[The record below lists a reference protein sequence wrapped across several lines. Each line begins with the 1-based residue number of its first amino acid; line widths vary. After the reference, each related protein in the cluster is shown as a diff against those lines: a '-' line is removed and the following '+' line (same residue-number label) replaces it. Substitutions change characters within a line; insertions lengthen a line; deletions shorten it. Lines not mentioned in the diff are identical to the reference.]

1 MERPLRLGFIG
12 CGEVGAE
19 KHLPAV
25 REVRELEVVAVADV
39 DPERLRSVEAR
50 YGIRRVHRDAASL
63 LADREIDV
71 VAVCLPPRLQ
81 VAAALAALEADK
93 HVWIEAPIGL
103 SLPDCDR
110 LIARARASG
119 RQVTVGFH
127 MRWHRLVRQAK
138 EIVDRGD
145 LGTIQTI
152 RATWNSP
159 RADDTLPEW
168 RRHRAQG
175 GGALVEV
182 ASDHFDLWRY
192 LLGAEIAELFATT
205 VDGRWE
211 DEAAVVSGHMS
222 NGVLVSAV
230 FSERANHD
238 LELEICGKAG
248 RLRVSLIRFEGLE
261 YYPTETMPSS
271 LPARL
276 GRMGH
281 FLREL
286 PRALPRMHRA
296 GNYRVSYCD
305 PEHPDRNAHGVDSSR
320 WAAGAGRGA
329 GGRSVRRREAAG
341 RDAGGAGRHDA
352 AGGKGPGP
360 GRELR
365 RSPRGGSALSGPGHA
380 PALRFARRCRE
391 RSAPRP
397 PASCS
402 CSSCALPRSA
412 PRRGHSAER
421 DKRRARPHFPS
432 PPSRRP

>member
-81 VAAALAALEADK
+81 VSAALAALEADK

-211 DEAAVVSGHMS
+211 DEAAIVSGHMS

-238 LELEICGKAG
+238 LELEDLRQGGPAASVPDPLRGPRVLPDRDDAQQPAG
-248 RLRVSLIRFEGLE
+248 
-261 YYPTETMPSS
+261 
-271 LPARL
+271 PART
-276 GRMGH
+276 
-281 FLREL
+281 
-286 PRALPRMHRA
+286 
-296 GNYRVSYCD
+296 
-305 PEHPDRNAHGVDSSR
+305 HGPLLEGAASR
-320 WAAGAGRGA
+320 PSTHA
-329 GGRSVRRREAAG
+329 
-341 RDAGGAGRHDA
+341 
-352 AGGKGPGP
+352 P
-360 GRELR
+360 GRELSSLVL
-365 RSPRGGSALSGPGHA
+365 RSVAAVCAEHPDGNAHGGNA
-380 PALRFARRCRE
+380 P
-391 RSAPRP
+391 
-397 PASCS
+397 
-402 CSSCALPRSA
+402 
-412 PRRGHSAER
+412 
-421 DKRRARPHFPS
+421 
-432 PPSRRP
+432 

>member
-1 MERPLRLGFIG
+1 MDRPLRIGFIG

-25 REVRELEVVAVADV
+25 REARELEVVAVADA
-39 DPERLRSVEAR
+39 DPERIRSVEAR
-50 YGIRRVHRDAASL
+50 HGIRRAYRDAASL
-63 LADREIDV
+63 LADREV
-71 VAVCLPPRLQ
+71 EAVAVCLPPRLQ

-93 HVWIEAPIGL
+93 HVWIEAPVGL

-110 LIARARASG
+110 LIAKADAS
-119 RQVTVGFH
+119 RRRVTVGFH

-145 LGTIQTI
+145 LGPIQTI

-182 ASDHFDLWRY
+182 ASDHFDLWRH
-192 LLGAEIAELFATT
+192 LLGAEIEELFATT

-261 YYPTETMPSS
+261 YYPTATMPSS

-276 GRMGH
+276 GRLGH

-286 PRALPRMHRA
+286 PRALPRVHRA
-296 GNYRVSYCD
+296 GDYRVSYRD
-305 PEHPDRNAHGVDSSR
+305 HWRRFAQSIRTGAPMESTLHDGRQAL
-320 WAAGAGRGA
+320 AAVLAAARSAVVGRPVA
-329 GGRSVRRREAAG
+329 VREAPA
-341 RDAGGAGRHDA
+341 DITLAL
-352 AGGKGPGP
+352 GK
-360 GRELR
+360 
-365 RSPRGGSALSGPGHA
+365 SRGQA
-380 PALRFARRCRE
+380 P
-391 RSAPRP
+391 S
-397 PASCS
+397 
-402 CSSCALPRSA
+402 
-412 PRRGHSAER
+412 
-421 DKRRARPHFPS
+421 
-432 PPSRRP
+432 

>member
-1 MERPLRLGFIG
+1 MERPLRVGFIG

-25 REVRELEVVAVADV
+25 REVRGLEVVAVADV

-50 YGIRRVHRDAASL
+50 YGIPRLHRGAASL
-63 LADREIDV
+63 LADREIDI

-93 HVWIEAPIGL
+93 HVWIEAPVGL

-110 LIARARASG
+110 LIAKARASG

-145 LGTIQTI
+145 LGPIQTI

-276 GRMGH
+276 GRIGH

-296 GNYRVSYCD
+296 GDYRVSYCD
-305 PEHPDRNAHGVDSSR
+305 QWRHFARSIRTGTPSEATLHDGRQALIAVLAAARSAAVR
-320 WAAGAGRGA
+320 WPVAT
-329 GGRSVRRREAAG
+329 REAPSGMTLPA
-341 RDAGGAGRHDA
+341 
-352 AGGKGPGP
+352 GKGP
-360 GRELR
+360 
-365 RSPRGGSALSGPGHA
+365 AQA
-380 PALRFARRCRE
+380 
-391 RSAPRP
+391 
-397 PASCS
+397 AS
-402 CSSCALPRSA
+402 
-412 PRRGHSAER
+412 
-421 DKRRARPHFPS
+421 
-432 PPSRRP
+432 

>member
-1 MERPLRLGFIG
+1 MERPIGIGFIG

-25 REVRELEVVAVADV
+25 REVRELDVVAVADN
-39 DPERLRSVEAR
+39 DPERLRSVEDR
-50 YGIRRVHRDAASL
+50 FGIRRCHRDTGAL
-63 LADREIDV
+63 LADPEVEV

-81 VAAALAALEADK
+81 VAAALEALDAHK

-110 LIARARASG
+110 LIAKARGSD
-119 RQVTVGFH
+119 RCVTVGFH

-138 EIVDRGD
+138 EIVDSGR
-145 LGTIQTI
+145 LGQIQTV

-168 RRHRAQG
+168 RRHRALG

-182 ASDHFDLWRY
+182 AGDHFDLWRY
-192 LLGAEIAELFATT
+192 LLDSEITELFAST

-238 LELEICGKAG
+238 LEFEICGKEG

-261 YYPTETMPSS
+261 YYSTETMPSS

-276 GRMGH
+276 QRMGH
-281 FLREL
+281 FLKEL

-296 GNYRVSYCD
+296 GDYRVSYCD
-305 PEHPDRNAHGVDSSR
+305 QWREFARSIRTGTPMEATLQDGRQALAAVLAAARSSVV
-320 WAAGAGRGA
+320 GRP
-329 GGRSVRRREAAG
+329 VPL
-341 RDAGGAGRHDA
+341 RDAPATMTLPP
-352 AGGKGPGP
+352 GKG
-360 GRELR
+360 RVQ
-365 RSPRGGSALSGPGHA
+365 A
-380 PALRFARRCRE
+380 
-391 RSAPRP
+391 
-397 PASCS
+397 AS
-402 CSSCALPRSA
+402 
-412 PRRGHSAER
+412 
-421 DKRRARPHFPS
+421 
-432 PPSRRP
+432 